1 MRLLRWIVAQRFNDM
16 ALELA
21 VSQERSERIAR
32 LERFLAAQ
40 VAELVEGR
48 EQEALLDSHAPRSS

>member
-1 MRLLRWIVAQRFNDM
+1 MRLLRWIVAQRFN
-16 ALELA
+16 ELA
-21 VSQERSERIAR
+21 VSQGPSERIAR
-32 LERFLAAQ
+32 LERFLAPQ